1 MDFRKEI
8 AECNRVIH
16 DVRRRKLENESALQQ
31 SIPAS
36 LLEKLSVSLL
46 FMLGVLVLVLP
57 TSSSNRY
64 SELNLVEL
72 VSMVVLFSV
81 GFSLVCEFCYHRPTA
96 LAHSK
101 LQLLTQELDLM
112 ENQALAYRG
121 LLRPLDEQHKQLKKM
136 RSIHRTILKKYPRP
150 AWFWAGLHSYGYLS
164 IWVLFFKFSF

>member
-16 DVRRRKLENESALQQ
+16 DVRRRKLENESLLQQ

-36 LLEKLSVSLL
+36 FQKKISILL
-46 FMLGVLVLVLP
+46 FFVVGALILFPIPSTGGKYYGLNMIQMFILIGLCSITFGVF
-57 TSSSNRY
+57 
-64 SELNLVEL
+64 
-72 VSMVVLFSV
+72 M
-81 GFSLVCEFCYHRPTA
+81 EFCYHRPRT
-96 LAHSK
+96 LTYRK
-101 LQLLTQELDLM
+101 LQLMSQELNLM
-112 ENQALAYRG
+112 QNQALAHRD

-164 IWVLFFKFSF
+164 IWVLFF